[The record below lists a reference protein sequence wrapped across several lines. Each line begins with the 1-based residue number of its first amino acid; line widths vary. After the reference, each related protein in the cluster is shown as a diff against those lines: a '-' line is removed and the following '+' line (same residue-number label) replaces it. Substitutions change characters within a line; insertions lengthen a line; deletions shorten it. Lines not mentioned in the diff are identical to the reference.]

1 MCGNLLLAEW
11 CTWVRRSG
19 TQQHPEVRS
28 SLARLLDWE
37 DAHAGFDKVVGGI
50 SPDLRGKVPPGLP
63 YSAWQLLE
71 HLRIAQEDILQFC
84 INPEYRER
92 SWPDDYWPKAAVP
105 PSPEAWDKSVAA
117 FRRDREELKRLA
129 LNTEIDLTAKVPA
142 GTDQT
147 YLRGLLLVADHT
159 PYHLGELVVV
169 RRALG
174 AWPSRPNQ

>member
-1 MCGNLLLAEW
+1 MNPRLAGC
-11 CTWVRRSG
+11 CTWAQKLA
-19 TQQHPEVRS
+19 TQQHPDVRP

-37 DAHAGFDKVVGGI
+37 DAHAGFDKVVSGLP
-50 SPDLRGKVPPGLP
+50 PDLQGKVAPGLP

-84 INPEYRER
+84 IDPEYQER
-92 SWPDDYWPKAAVP
+92 SWPKDYWPKAAAP
-105 PSPEAWDKSVAA
+105 PSPAAWDRSVAE
-117 FRRDREELKRLA
+117 FRRDREALKRLA

-147 YLRGLLLVADHT
+147 YLRELLLVADHT
-159 PYHLGELVVV
+159 AYHLGQLVVV

-174 AWPSRPNQ
+174 AWPG